1 MQSRHTVRAMKLI
14 PVTVEKD
21 GALRLP
27 RDWPM
32 PLKAR
37 LAVVALAEDEWV
49 GGDVAAMAEGSGV
62 FDFLV
67 EEPDLYTDADVI
79 PGRANPD
86 FGRGPSDVQAG

>member
-1 MQSRHTVRAMKLI
+1 MKLI

-27 RDWPM
+27 RGWPI
-32 PLKAR
+32 PPKAR
-37 LAVVALAEDEWV
+37 LAIVEITEGERT
-49 GGDVAAMAEGSGV
+49 GGDVAALAEGSGA

-67 EEPDLYTDADVI
+67 EEPDLYSDSDVM

-86 FGRGPSDVQAG
+86 FGSGSSDVPGR

>member
-1 MQSRHTVRAMKLI
+1 MKLI

-27 RDWPM
+27 RGWPI
-32 PLKAR
+32 PPNAR
-37 LAVVALAEDEWV
+37 LAVVALAEGELA
-49 GGDVAAMAEGSGV
+49 GGEVATMAESSGA

-67 EEPDLYTDADVI
+67 QEPDLYSDTDVM

-86 FGRGPSDVQAG
+86 FGRGASDVSLR